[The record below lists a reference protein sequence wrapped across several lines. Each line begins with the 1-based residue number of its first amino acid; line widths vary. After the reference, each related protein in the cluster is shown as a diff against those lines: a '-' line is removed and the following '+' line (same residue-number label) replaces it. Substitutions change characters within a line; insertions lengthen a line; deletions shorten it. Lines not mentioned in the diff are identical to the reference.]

1 MTHALLVIHVA
12 LCVALWYSVFCR
24 AVRSDRTVRL
34 DVRLSMFLLG
44 AVALLLMLAPFR
56 WDWRPDWLTVL
67 LLLAIVV
74 VQGVTAA
81 HWRDGVPEAFLKPG
95 CRRTF
100 GRRAGDSTED
110 ATCPHN

>member
-1 MTHALLVIHVA
+1 MMHALLVVHTA

-44 AVALLLMLAPFR
+44 AVALLLVLAPFR
-56 WDWRPDWLTVL
+56 WGWQPDGFTVL

-81 HWRDGVPEAFLKPG
+81 HWRHGVPDAFVKPG

-100 GRRAGDSTED
+100 GRRASDMNGW
-110 ATCPHN
+110 